1 MSDLRVN
8 LLFGFLGSGKTTL
21 VRRILGERGAERKTA
36 VIVNEF
42 GEVGVDGE
50 VIAGS
55 NVDLV
60 ELTSGCLCC
69 TLRGSLMSA
78 VEELREKAAVERIV
92 VEATGVASPGD
103 MLEDLHDSKL
113 AHELDVGP
121 LVTVVDAP
129 KFTRLQQMLGE
140 FYEEQVENADVLVL
154 NKIDLATQGELD
166 AARAAVREINPDAV
180 LLFAEQGDT
189 DLALVLD
196 GPESELLAQMKAE
209 AGGHHHGAGDRHR
222 GSGPASGPAAPDPGP
237 AGGSGLA
244 RGPGSDPDPGSAPG
258 PSFAPDPNS
267 APDSSSAPDPDSAPD
282 PGSVLDSGSA
292 PDRGHDHHHHGHA
305 HAPAESFVMD
315 ASGEFSR
322 EGLAEAFA
330 SMPGNVWRSK
340 GFLTVD
346 GEPSLLQ
353 FTMGQLEI
361 DGAPPR
367 ERPYLVM
374 IGQDLDRRAVEP
386 RVLAARREAPDPP

>member
-1 MSDLRVN
+1 MSNLRIN

-21 VRRILGERGAERKTA
+21 VRRILGERGGERPMA

-42 GEVGVDGE
+42 GDVGVDGE
-50 VIAGS
+50 VIAGN
-55 NVDLV
+55 NVNLV

-78 VEELREKAAVERIV
+78 VEELREKAAVEQIV

-103 MLEDLHDSKL
+103 MLEDLTDSTI

-129 KFTRLQQMLGE
+129 KFTRLQEMLGE
-140 FYEEQVENADVLVL
+140 FYEDQVENADVLVL
-154 NKIDLATQGELD
+154 NKIDLATQDELNE
-166 AARAAVREINPDAV
+166 ARAAVREINPDAM

-189 DLALVLD
+189 DLALLLD
-196 GPESELLAQMKAE
+196 GPESELLAQMKEE
-209 AGGHHHGAGDRHR
+209 AGGRPHHDHEHGDDHRHHADHGDGHHHD
-222 GSGPASGPAAPDPGP
+222 
-237 AGGSGLA
+237 
-244 RGPGSDPDPGSAPG
+244 
-258 PSFAPDPNS
+258 
-267 APDSSSAPDPDSAPD
+267 
-282 PGSVLDSGSA
+282 
-292 PDRGHDHHHHGHA
+292 HHHGHA

-322 EGLAEAFA
+322 EGLADAFA
-330 SMPGNVWRSK
+330 SMPASVWRSK

-361 DGAPPR
+361 GAAPVR
-367 ERPYLVM
+367 ERPYLVV
-374 IGQDLDRRAVEP
+374 IGEELDRPAVES
-386 RVLAARREAPDPP
+386 RLLSARRVGSG

>member
-1 MSDLRVN
+1 MSDLRIN

-21 VRRILGERGAERKTA
+21 VRRILGERGGERPMA

-42 GEVGVDGE
+42 GDVGVDGE
-50 VIAGS
+50 IIAGN
-55 NVDLV
+55 NVNLV

-78 VEELREKAAVERIV
+78 VEELREKAAVEQIV

-103 MLEDLHDSKL
+103 MLEDLIDSTI

-129 KFTRLQQMLGE
+129 KFTRLQEMLGE
-140 FYEEQVENADVLVL
+140 FYEDQVENADVLVL
-154 NKIDLATQGELD
+154 NKIDLATQDELD
-166 AARAAVREINPDAV
+166 EARAAVREINPDAV

-189 DLALVLD
+189 DLALLLD
-196 GPESELLAQMKAE
+196 GPESELLAQMKEE
-209 AGGHHHGAGDRHR
+209 AGRHTDPHHDNDHDNDHGHGHARHGDHSHGQAHHDDHD
-222 GSGPASGPAAPDPGP
+222 GS
-237 AGGSGLA
+237 
-244 RGPGSDPDPGSAPG
+244 
-258 PSFAPDPNS
+258 
-267 APDSSSAPDPDSAPD
+267 
-282 PGSVLDSGSA
+282 
-292 PDRGHDHHHHGHA
+292 HHQGHA

-315 ASGEFSR
+315 AAGEFSR
-322 EGLAEAFA
+322 EGLDDAFA
-330 SMPGNVWRSK
+330 SMPANVWRAK

-361 DGAPPR
+361 DAAPAR
-367 ERPYLVM
+367 ERPYLVV
-374 IGQDLDRRAVEP
+374 IGENPDRPTVESAV
-386 RVLAARREAPDPP
+386 LTARRTGPK

>member
-1 MSDLRVN
+1 MSDLRIN

-21 VRRILGERGAERKTA
+21 VRRILGERAGERKMA

-42 GEVGVDGE
+42 GDVGVDGE

-55 NVDLV
+55 NVNLV

-78 VEELREKAAVERIV
+78 VEELREKAAVEQIV

-103 MLEDLHDSKL
+103 MLEDLNESRI

-166 AARAAVREINPDAV
+166 EARAAVREINPDAV

-189 DLALVLD
+189 DLGLLLD

-209 AGGHHHGAGDRHR
+209 ASGRAHPVHEDADRHGHGHEHYDDHGDGHGHH
-222 GSGPASGPAAPDPGP
+222 
-237 AGGSGLA
+237 
-244 RGPGSDPDPGSAPG
+244 
-258 PSFAPDPNS
+258 
-267 APDSSSAPDPDSAPD
+267 
-282 PGSVLDSGSA
+282 
-292 PDRGHDHHHHGHA
+292 HA

-315 ASGEFSR
+315 ASGTFSR
-322 EGLAEAFA
+322 AALTDAFA
-330 SMPGNVWRSK
+330 SMPANVWRSK
-340 GFLTVD
+340 GFLTID

-361 DGAPPR
+361 GSAAER
-367 ERPYLVM
+367 QRPYLVV
-374 IGQDLDRRAVEP
+374 IGEDLDRPVVE
-386 RVLAARREAPDPP
+386 RSVLRARRTDTE